1 MIFIENLLEIY
12 YRYKAIVLNPVV
24 IIVVLI
30 GTLYELYFLNRKR
43 ENIEEPILRNIL
55 LSLTAIC
62 IGWIFYAAGLMPE
75 ITYPYFNGS
84 IFLLLE
90 LPVICYGLLNYVF
103 YKKNRTPLIQM
114 CKYTGYVVTFELFL
128 LAASRHLELLEGD
141 FWYTGG
147 SFGEYGSYGAGRR
160 EDREK
165 GGHF

>member
-103 YKKNRTPLIQM
+103 YKKNRMYITA
-114 CKYTGYVVTFELFL
+114 K
-128 LAASRHLELLEGD
+128 
-141 FWYTGG
+141 
-147 SFGEYGSYGAGRR
+147 
-160 EDREK
+160 
-165 GGHF
+165 

>member
-30 GTLYELYFLNRKR
+30 GTLYELYFLNRKK

-75 ITYPYFNGS
+75 ITYPYFNGCLFS
-84 IFLLLE
+84 LDGTSCHLLWSFL
-90 LPVICYGLLNYVF
+90 I
-103 YKKNRTPLIQM
+103 M
-114 CKYTGYVVTFELFL
+114 CFIRKI
-128 LAASRHLELLEGD
+128 
-141 FWYTGG
+141 
-147 SFGEYGSYGAGRR
+147 GRR
-160 EDREK
+160 
-165 GGHF
+165 

>member
-1 MIFIENLLEIY
+1 MKQCHDPNKIFRDEREKSMIFIENLLEIY

-75 ITYPYFNGS
+75 ITYPYFNGCL
-84 IFLLLE
+84 FLLME

-114 CKYTGYVVTFELFL
+114 CKYTGYVVTFE
-128 LAASRHLELLEGD
+128 
-141 FWYTGG
+141 
-147 SFGEYGSYGAGRR
+147 RR
-160 EDREK
+160 
-165 GGHF
+165 